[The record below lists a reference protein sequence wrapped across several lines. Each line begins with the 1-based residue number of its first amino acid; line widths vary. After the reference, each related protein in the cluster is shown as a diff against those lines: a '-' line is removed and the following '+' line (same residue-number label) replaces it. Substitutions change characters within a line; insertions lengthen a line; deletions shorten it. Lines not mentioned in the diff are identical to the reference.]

1 MQACLLISRYFPGG
15 MNLISKVHFLVK
27 IGTTCCNKCYFSAL
41 QVNFPGD
48 SLFLMSNVPWGT
60 FVPGDMVIPDPRVT
74 RYLVRMGDMS
84 ARLYNEA
91 FS

>member
-1 MQACLLISRYFPGG
+1 
-15 MNLISKVHFLVK
+15 
-27 IGTTCCNKCYFSAL
+27 
-41 QVNFPGD
+41 
-48 SLFLMSNVPWGT
+48 MSNVPWGT

-74 RYLVRMGDMS
+74 RYFVRMGDMS